1 MGTEVKQ
8 QKDVETHLEE
18 ALDVAENSETRYH
31 IREVL
36 QKLQIQGQVE
46 A

>member
-1 MGTEVKQ
+1 MGTEIKQ
-8 QKDVETHLEE
+8 QQDVETHLKE

-36 QKLQIQGQVE
+36 QKLQIQGLIE
-46 A
+46 E